1 MGMRNDSFGKC
12 LTILAL
18 FILVLVAGIMFL
30 SALMFIFGVGMNP
43 MILLISIGISI
54 GVLFFLSHAYFHDKW
69 FIRGLLLLV
78 VISIVLVPGIVIS
91 GYFFDVS
98 SDGMGYHQST
108 IIYLVKKGWNPI
120 RESLPTHYCHAIWVN
135 HYSKGMEY
143 CAASLYAVTNRI
155 EYGKVFNYLSL
166 LAAFFI
172 VVRLLLSL
180 QRFRLIPSILLG
192 LIAAFNPVALG
203 QMLTYFVDGQMASY
217 LTVLAAA
224 SISYFLHRD
233 KASFAMICLA
243 AVIVCNLKFTGVA
256 YAVVIT
262 GGLWGAICIYD
273 RSFRWREAVILLA
286 SGIAAVVL
294 IGFNPYI
301 TNIRDRGNPFYPAL
315 GGESDVLIRQW
326 PFEER
331 DGADESR
338 FIRLFKSLYYSP
350 ETGTITPYFHLLRRR
365 IYWGLWDSR
374 VAGFGPIFNII
385 ISITLISLIAFMM
398 IAWRKNRRLFIW
410 FGYYICILV
419 FSIFITRACW
429 WARMAP
435 QVWLIPVSVIVMAM
449 HLPVRIAPFLYA
461 MCALAFVNIGQCV
474 YLIAGV
480 QISST
485 EMMHSQLNELKHA
498 EQPVQFY
505 PGVECFQSLA
515 VRLKEHGISS
525 IEVGSMSQLTLP
537 NRLALVRPD
546 TDFIVAYR
554 RKKI

>member
-1 MGMRNDSFGKC
+1 MKNDTLVKY
-12 LTILAL
+12 LTIFGF
-18 FILVLVAGIMFL
+18 FILVLVAGILLL
-30 SALMFIFGVGMNP
+30 SALMFIFGVGINP
-43 MILLISIGISI
+43 MILLISICVSI
-54 GVLFFLSHAYFHDKW
+54 GVLFFLSYAYFRDTW
-69 FIRGLLLLV
+69 IIRGLLL
-78 VISIVLVPGIVIS
+78 VLVLSIILIPGIVIS
-91 GYFFDVS
+91 GIFFDVS
-98 SDGMGYHQST
+98 SDGMGYHQSA
-108 IIYLVKKGWNPI
+108 IIYLVKNGWNPI
-120 RESLPTHYCHAIWVN
+120 RESLPSHYCHAIWAN

-143 CAASLYAVTNRI
+143 CAASLYALTDKI

-166 LAAFFI
+166 LAAFFV

-180 QRFRLIPSILLG
+180 KPFGLISSILVG

-203 QMLTYFVDGQMASY
+203 QLLTYFVDGQLASY

-224 SISYFLHRD
+224 SVSYFLQRD

-243 AVIVCNLKFTGVA
+243 IVIVCNIKLTGVA

-262 GGLWGAICIYD
+262 GGLWGAICLYD
-273 RSFRWREAVILLA
+273 RVFRWREAVILLV
-286 SGIAAVVL
+286 SGIVAVILV
-294 IGFNPYI
+294 GFNPYI
-301 TNIRDRGNPFYPAL
+301 TNIRNHGNPFYPAV
-315 GGESDVLIRQW
+315 GGEFDVLTRQW

-350 ETGTITPYFHLLRRR
+350 ETGTFTPYFHLMKRR

-385 ISITLISLIAFMM
+385 ISITLISLIVFMLA
-398 IAWRKNRRLFIW
+398 AWRKNRRLFIW

-419 FSIFITRACW
+419 LSIFITRACW

-435 QVWLIPVSVIVMAM
+435 QLWLVPVSVIVMAM
-449 HLPVRIAPFLYA
+449 HLPLRTAPFFYA
-461 MCALAFVNIGQCV
+461 MCALFLINIGQCV
-474 YLIAGV
+474 YLMAGV

-485 EMMHSQLNELKHA
+485 QMMNSQLNELKNA

-515 VRLKEHGISS
+515 VRLQEHGISS

-554 RKKI
+554 KKKI